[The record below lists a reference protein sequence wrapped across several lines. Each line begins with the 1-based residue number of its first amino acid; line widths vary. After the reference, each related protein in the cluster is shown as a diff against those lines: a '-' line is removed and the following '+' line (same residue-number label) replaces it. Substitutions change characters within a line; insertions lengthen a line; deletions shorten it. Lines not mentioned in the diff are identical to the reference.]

1 MKLINMKKSLFLPV
15 FIFFMINQLL
25 SQNVIKNSGIDLMLV
40 RGDYEKAID
49 TCKLILAS
57 DSLNPD
63 IYYKMAIA
71 YQNTLDE
78 EQSLNCYYKASRLK
92 PESRVYN
99 FSLAKA
105 YYTQGKFNLAEPLLI
120 NLNSLDSTKWLYAY
134 YLSSIY
140 MQSEKY
146 DDALNIYNRFLSK
159 DSTNSVYI
167 DKAAFAYLKSGYY
180 YDAIYLYNKSLSIN
194 NKNLSA
200 IKNLSFLYAS
210 TMNADTAIQ
219 ILTRGIEI
227 DSTDKD
233 LYIRRA
239 QINYSKNYTK
249 RAMDDY
255 LVLLASGDS
264 TKLYLKRTGIGYS
277 YNLQPKEAIRYLLLA
292 YKADSADYETSSFL
306 GQCYYKIKDMKN
318 SIYYYKKVQ
327 NILRPIYSQ
336 VGLTHYLCADSQRDN
351 GSYKDAIDSYLRAY
365 AINSDPNINMIIAN
379 IYDEKLNNKERAIT
393 YYQRFLNTQKSSKM
407 KFPQAYIEKIEKRL
421 EYLKNRPPK

>member
-1 MKLINMKKSLFLPV
+1 MKKIILFPVSLFFL
-15 FIFFMINQLL
+15 INQLIP
-25 SQNVIKNSGIDLMLV
+25 QNASKYAVIDLMLV
-40 RGDYEKAID
+40 RGEYEKAID
-49 TCKLILAS
+49 TCRHILAA
-57 DSLNPD
+57 DSINPE
-63 IYYKMAIA
+63 IYYKLGIA

-78 EQSLNCYYKASRLK
+78 EQSLNCYKKASSLN
-92 PESRVYN
+92 PESRLYS

-105 YYTQGKFNLAEPLLI
+105 YYSQGKLSLAEPLLI

-140 MQSEKY
+140 MQREKY
-146 DDALNIYNRFLSK
+146 DDALKLYNRFLSK
-159 DSTNSVYI
+159 DSANSVYL
-167 DKAAFAYLKSGYY
+167 DKTAFAYLKGGYY
-180 YDAIYLYNKSLSIN
+180 YDAIDLYNKSLSIS

-210 TMNADTAIQ
+210 TMNTDTAIQ
-219 ILTRGIEI
+219 ILTKGIEI

-264 TKLYLKRTGIGYS
+264 SKLYLKRTGIGYS
-277 YNLQPKEAIRYLLLA
+277 YNFQPKEAIRYLLLA
-292 YKADSADYETSSFL
+292 FKADSSDYETCSFL

-327 NILRPIYSQ
+327 DILRPIYSQ
-336 VGLTHYLCADSQRDN
+336 VGLTHYLCAESQRDN
-351 GSYKDAIDSYLRAY
+351 GNYKDAIDSYLKAF

-379 IYDEKLNNKERAIT
+379 IYDEKLNNKEKAIT
-393 YYQRFLNTQKSSKM
+393 YYQRFLNSQKSSKM
-407 KFPQAYIEKIEKRL
+407 KFSPAYIEKIEKRV
-421 EYLKNRPPK
+421 EYLKKSPAR

>member
-1 MKLINMKKSLFLPV
+1 MKKIILLPV
-15 FIFFMINQLL
+15 CIFFLINQLM
-25 SQNVIKNSGIDLMLV
+25 SQNVTKNSRIDLMLGQ
-40 RGDYEKAID
+40 GDYEKVID
-49 TCKLILAS
+49 TCKLILDS

-63 IYYKMAIA
+63 IYYKMAVA

-92 PESRVYN
+92 PENRVYN

-105 YYTQGKFNLAEPLLI
+105 YYAQGKFSLAEPLLI

-140 MQSEKY
+140 MQAEKY
-146 DDALNIYNRFLSK
+146 DDALNIYNRFLLK
-159 DSTNSVYI
+159 DSTNSIYI
-167 DKAAFAYLKSGYY
+167 DKAAFAYLKSGNF
-180 YDAIYLYNKSLSIN
+180 YDAIDLYNKSLSIN
-194 NKNLSA
+194 SKNLSA

-210 TMNADTAIQ
+210 TMNPDTAIQ

-264 TKLYLKRTGIGYS
+264 SKLYLKRTGIGYS
-277 YNLQPKEAIRYLLLA
+277 YNFQPKEAIRYLLLA
-292 YKADSADYETSSFL
+292 YKVDSADYETSSFL
-306 GQCYYKIKDMKN
+306 GQSYYKIKDMKN

-327 NILRPIYSQ
+327 DILRPIYSQ

-351 GSYKDAIDSYLRAY
+351 GSYNDAIASYLKAY

-421 EYLKNRPPK
+421 EYLKNGPKK

>member
-1 MKLINMKKSLFLPV
+1 MWVPSMTIKIKIIVMMKKLLFLPV
-15 FIFFMINQLL
+15 CIFCMINQLL
-25 SQNVIKNSGIDLMLV
+25 SQNMTKNSGIDLMLV
-40 RGDYEKAID
+40 QGDYEKAID
-49 TCKLILAS
+49 TCKLILTS

-105 YYTQGKFNLAEPLLI
+105 YYAQGKFSLAEPLLI
-120 NLNSLDSTKWLYAY
+120 NLSSLDSTKWLYAY

-159 DSTNSVYI
+159 DSTNSVYL
-167 DKAAFAYLKSGYY
+167 DKAAFAYLKSGYF
-180 YDAIYLYNKSLSIN
+180 YDAIDLYNKSLSIN
-194 NKNLSA
+194 SKNLSA

-210 TMNADTAIQ
+210 TMNPDTAIQ

-264 TKLYLKRTGIGYS
+264 SKLYLKRTGIGYS

-292 YKADSADYETSSFL
+292 YKVDSADYETCSFL

-327 NILRPIYSQ
+327 DILRPIYSQ

-351 GSYKDAIDSYLRAY
+351 GSYRDAIASYLKAY

-393 YYQRFLNTQKSSKM
+393 YYQRFLNNQKSSKI
-407 KFPQAYIEKIEKRL
+407 KFPSSLY
-421 EYLKNRPPK
+421 